1 MSRDPMNN
9 ILAEYALIAALVS
22 TAAVAA
28 ADASYFA
35 VAGLCF
41 VSSIACCRRLGRLI
55 GPRLDRRAGATG

>member
-1 MSRDPMNN
+1 MSRDPMNK